1 MNIFAK
7 VYFKFTIYFLNMSIR
22 YPVYMPEFQGN
33 EKKYVNDCLDS
44 TWISSRGK
52 YVSAFEEHF
61 ANYIGIENATSV
73 NNGTVALH
81 VALLALGIGPGD
93 EVIVPTLTYI
103 ASVNPINYVGATPV
117 FAECD
122 KTYWQI
128 DPEDVKRK
136 INPKTKAVIIVHLYG
151 HPCPMDELV
160 EICTQNKIFLIE
172 DCAESLGSTYKGKH
186 TGTFGDIA
194 TFSFFGNKTITT
206 GEGGMVVSNNKST
219 IDKVANLK
227 NQGISSRI
235 QYWHD
240 CIGYNYR
247 MTNICAA
254 IGLAQLEHIHP
265 IIEQKTRVANTY
277 KSLFQN
283 SEIHIQPQHPDTFH
297 SYWMCSFLLP
307 QNIDRDSMRSY
318 LEESGIES
326 RPVFYPVHTMQV
338 YSEYVNGM
346 RFQNSD
352 EISKRGITLPSYPS
366 LSNND
371 IAFIANKVL
380 DYIKQHE

>member
-1 MNIFAK
+1 
-7 VYFKFTIYFLNMSIR
+7 MSIQ
-22 YPVYMPEFQGN
+22 YPVYMPVLHGN

-61 ANYIGIENATSV
+61 ADYIGIEYATAVS
-73 NNGTVALH
+73 NGTVAIH
-81 VALLALGIGPGD
+81 AALLALGIGPGD

-103 ASVNPINYVGATPV
+103 ATVNPVKYVDAVPV
-117 FAECD
+117 FAECE

-136 INPKTKAVIIVHLYG
+136 ITSKTKAVIVVHLFG
-151 HPCPMDELV
+151 HPCEMDQLV
-160 EICTQNKIFLIE
+160 EICKQNNIFLIE
-172 DCAESLGSTYKGKH
+172 DCSESLGSTYKGKH

-206 GEGGMVVSNNKST
+206 GEGGMVVSKS
-219 IDKVANLK
+219 KVLIEKAANLK
-227 NQGISSRI
+227 NQGISAEI

-240 CIGYNYR
+240 SIGYNYR

-254 IGLAQLEHIHP
+254 IGLAQLEHIHL
-265 IIEQKTRVANTY
+265 ILKQKTRVANTY
-277 KSLFQN
+277 KSSFQN
-283 SEIHIQPQHPDTFH
+283 SGIQIQPQHTDAFH

-307 QNIDRDSMRSY
+307 QNINRDELRKY
-318 LEESGIES
+318 LEEFGIES
-326 RPVFYPVHTMQV
+326 RPVFYPVHTMSM
-338 YSEYVNGM
+338 YSEYTRGKS
-346 RFQNSD
+346 FSNSD
-352 EISKRGITLPSYPS
+352 EISRRGITLPSYPA
-366 LSNND
+366 LNDDD

-380 DYIKQHE
+380 DFIKQHE